1 MELISLWEKFASGD
15 LFLVF
20 RGHDDGREKM
30 RFRSFVEIGILPNHL
45 AASSNHVP
53 NLALR
58 LTEASHHDAV
68 FVL

>member
-1 MELISLWEKFASGD
+1 MESTSLWKIFVSGD

-20 RGHDDGREKM
+20 RGHDDGRGKM

-45 AASSNHVP
+45 AASSTHVP

-58 LTEASHHDAV
+58 LTEASHHGAV